1 MTILGNQ
8 QFDRNTIAVENALT
22 SLPEIY
28 KAELI
33 NRLFDSYVHAG
44 STTILRSNI
53 EFIIP
58 TLWQVLPK
66 EIKIQIVRYVDRE
79 IPKGDAASTEQA
91 FAFVRVVGATAYLS
105 PIARKYKIVPLVKEL
120 KENLDKWKEENR
132 IIDELAPY
140 ASLIPHE
147 TLTDYVYSIVHTYV
161 GYIGFSP
168 QYSRSDF
175 YADDAG
181 MQIPIMM
188 QAFDD
193 RAAEVF
199 VECIKNS
206 QILRARIQNPA
217 KMRRLRSLGNIVL
230 ERVSK
235 GFGNQSILEALVD
248 EKNEETFIKMLP
260 SLKRS

>member
-1 MTILGNQ
+1 
-8 QFDRNTIAVENALT
+8 
-22 SLPEIY
+22 
-28 KAELI
+28 
-33 NRLFDSYVHAG
+33 
-44 STTILRSNI
+44 
-53 EFIIP
+53 
-58 TLWQVLPK
+58 
-66 EIKIQIVRYVDRE
+66 VDQE

-105 PIARKYKIVPLVKEL
+105 PVARKYKIVPLVKEL

-147 TLTDYVYSIVHTYV
+147 ALADYVYAIVHTYIGYV
-161 GYIGFSP
+161 GHSI

-188 QAFDD
+188 QSFDD
-193 RAAEVF
+193 RSAEAF

-206 QILRARIQNPA
+206 QILRERIQNPA

-235 GFGNQSILEALVD
+235 GFGDQSILEALVN
-248 EKNEETFIKMLP
+248 EKKEEVFIKMLP
-260 SLKRS
+260 SSKRS